1 MVRIIAFLVG
11 LFLSGWLIVS
21 AGFTTYEM
29 ITDPAKPTVEKLFHK
44 HPKPVSFAQDGPFG
58 EFDKAQLQ
66 RGLKVFQ
73 EVCAACHGLKQV
85 AFRDFAA
92 LGYSEDEIK
101 AIAKG
106 WPLEVP
112 SINPETGEPAT
123 RKALPSDKL
132 PYPFANEVAGRA
144 ANNNAYPPDLSLIV
158 KAREGGAPYIYSLLT
173 GYQQPSA
180 ELLKQFPEA
189 KPGAG
194 LHHNPYF
201 HSLNIAMAPPLTGD
215 GQVTFDDGTP
225 STVPQM
231 AKDVSAFL
239 TWAAEPKLEA
249 RKQAGWAA
257 LLFLLIFTGLAYLSY
272 RTIWAE
278 KKKH

>member
-1 MVRIIAFLVG
+1 
-11 LFLSGWLIVS
+11 
-21 AGFTTYEM
+21 
-29 ITDPAKPTVEKLFHK
+29 
-44 HPKPVSFAQDGPFG
+44 
-58 EFDKAQLQ
+58 FDKAQLQ

-189 KPGAG
+189 KPGTG

-239 TWAAEPKLEA
+239 NWAAEPKLEA

>member
-11 LFLSGWLIVS
+11 LFFSGWLIVS

-44 HPKPVSFAQDGPFG
+44 HPKPVSFAHDGPFG

-189 KPGAG
+189 KPGTG

-239 TWAAEPKLEA
+239 NWAAEPKLEA